1 MAATPIIS
9 EQFFI
14 MQRTL
19 EGPKALIAADSSRTG
34 ARPHAPPASSASGSL
49 PPWGAAQRLVL
60 RQDAGTDQRV
70 PRAPVF
76 RIHARD
82 KPNETVIFIIANT
95 TRD

>member
-1 MAATPIIS
+1 MAATHH
-9 EQFFI
+9 
-14 MQRTL
+14 L
-19 EGPKALIAADSSRTG
+19 GAVLHHAADLGRPESADRRRLSSRTG